1 MISRYSLP
9 EMSAIWSLEN
19 KYRLWLQVEIL
30 ACEAWVELGVIPASD
45 VQEIR
50 ERASFCVKRIEEIE
64 ADTNHDV
71 VAFTRAV
78 SESLGEESK
87 WVHYGLT
94 STDVVDTALSACLV
108 QALDLIAAKLS
119 DLRSVTARLGGRHK
133 QTLMMGRTHGVHAEP
148 TTFGLKLAVW
158 VAELDRHTMRLAQV
172 RKDMA
177 VGKLSGAVGTYANTP
192 PFVEAYVCERMGLSP
207 ALAATQTL
215 QRDRHAHYVA
225 SLAILGATLEKMAI
239 EIRSLQKTETREVE
253 EPFRAGQKGSSAMP
267 HKRNPIMCERVAG
280 MARLLRGYAV
290 AAMENVALWH
300 ERDISHSSVERVIL
314 PDATQAIYYML
325 HVMTRVMSDLRVF
338 PGNML
343 ANMEKS
349 YELPFSQHVLIKLID
364 SGLTREAAYDL
375 VQQRAMRAWNE
386 GLNFREM
393 IMSDAEFT
401 SRISEQD
408 LLQCFDVNYH
418 LKHINVIFARLGL

>member
-1 MISRYSLP
+1 MISRYSLT
-9 EMSAIWSLEN
+9 EMTTIWSLEN
-19 KYRLWLQVEIL
+19 KYRIWLEVEIL
-30 ACEAWVELGVIPASD
+30 ACEAWSELGVIPPAD
-45 VQEIR
+45 VKRIR
-50 ERASFCVKRIEEIE
+50 ERAGFSVERIEEIE

-78 SESLGEESK
+78 SETLGEESK

-94 STDVVDTALSACLV
+94 STDVVDTALSACIV

-119 DLRSVTARLGGRHK
+119 DLRSVTAGLASQHK
-133 QTLMMGRTHGVHAEP
+133 GTLMMGRTHGVHAEP

-158 VAELDRHTMRLAQV
+158 VAELDRHTARLSQL
-172 RKDMA
+172 RQEMA

-192 PFVEAYVCERMGLSP
+192 PFVEAYVCEKMGLSP
-207 ALAATQTL
+207 AIAATQTL
-215 QRDRHAHYVA
+215 QRDRHAHFI
-225 SLAILGATLEKMAI
+225 STLAVLGATLEKMAT
-239 EIRSLQKTETREVE
+239 EVRALQKTETREVE

-314 PDATQAIYYML
+314 PDATHAIYYML
-325 HVMTRVMSDLRVF
+325 HVMVRVIKDLRVF
-338 PGNML
+338 PENML
-343 ANMEKS
+343 SNMERS
-349 YELPFSQHVLIKLID
+349 HELPFSQHVLLKLIE
-364 SGLTREAAYDL
+364 SGMTRETAYDM

-386 GLNFREM
+386 GRNFREM
-393 IMSDAEFT
+393 IMSDTEIT
-401 SRISEQD
+401 SRISKED